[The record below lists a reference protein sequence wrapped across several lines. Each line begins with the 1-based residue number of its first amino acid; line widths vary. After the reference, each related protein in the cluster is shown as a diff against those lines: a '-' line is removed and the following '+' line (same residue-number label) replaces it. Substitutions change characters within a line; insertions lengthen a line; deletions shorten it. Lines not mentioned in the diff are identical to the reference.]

1 MAQRLSYEEL
11 ERQIKALQAEND
23 ALRSAK
29 RKIEAS
35 EALHRITLEN
45 HSDSVIITDDGGK
58 IIYTCRNVGKLLG
71 LTRDQVYEH
80 GTFQALIGG
89 EACDVS
95 ELKKARQLPN
105 MEWAVMDRSGRKRFL
120 LITAK
125 SVSIN
130 DGTILYSLRDITD
143 RKETEEALLKSEQK
157 WRNIL
162 VNIPQI
168 AISLNP
174 RAEIVFANEFLLNLT
189 GWNKEEIMGKDWFD
203 LFIPENL
210 KEELQNIFNTIM
222 TRKDTLEYSTY
233 ENDIL
238 TKSGELREIAWF
250 NVLSKDVQG
259 DVMDITCVGVD
270 VTERRI
276 AKKALLESEQKYR
289 SMMES
294 FVDPLYICSP
304 DRTIEYMNPAMIRR
318 IGRNATGEKCFKSMH
333 GVDSRCEWCI
343 FDSITHGDTVET
355 NLKSPL
361 DNRHYRV
368 SNMPIQN
375 PDGTIS
381 KMTIFRDITDY
392 IKAVEEKKI
401 AQKQLLQAQKM
412 ESIGHLAGGIA
423 HDFNN
428 ILSSIIGF
436 TELALDDAQAG
447 TPLEDSLQ
455 EVVWAGKRA
464 RDLVKQILA
473 FARQADEKRSPLQPS
488 IIVKEA
494 LKFIRSTIP
503 ATIEIRPDVDSAAL
517 IMANATELHQVLMNL
532 FTNAAHAMQDAGG
545 VLEVSLKDVDRDKV
559 RSPNDLGLRPGGYV
573 EIRVS
578 DTGVGIG
585 PEAMG
590 RIFDPYFT
598 TKGPGEGSGMGLAIA
613 HGIVESYGGKIKVQS
628 RLGKGTTFTLYLPVT
643 RKRTALGSH
652 ASEAL
657 PSGTERILFV
667 DDEDYI
673 VKLGSQIL
681 ERLGYAVT
689 TRTSSL
695 EALELF
701 RAKPDAF
708 DLVITDMSMPNMTGD
723 QLSSELLKMRPH
735 IPIILCTGYSQ
746 KISEEAAL
754 EIGIRAFAYK
764 PMVKAE
770 LAKTVRRV
778 LDEAKP

>member
-1 MAQRLSYEEL
+1 L
-11 ERQIKALQAEND
+11 EKQIRALQIEND

-58 IIYTCRNVGKLLG
+58 IIYMCRNAGMLFGLTPDQAYERGTIQALLG
-71 LTRDQVYEH
+71 DK
-80 GTFQALIGG
+80 
-89 EACDVS
+89 ACDVS
-95 ELKKARQLPN
+95 ELKKTHEIHN
-105 MEWAVMDRSGRKRFL
+105 MEWTITDRSGRERFL

-125 SVSIN
+125 SISIN
-130 DGTILYSLRDITD
+130 EGTVLYSLRDITD
-143 RKETEEALLKSEQK
+143 WKEIEGALLKSEQK

-174 RAEIVFANEFLLNLT
+174 RAEIVFANQFLLRLT
-189 GWNKEEIMGKDWFD
+189 GWKKEEIMRKDWFD
-203 LFIPENL
+203 VFIPENR
-210 KEELQNIFNTIM
+210 KEELRNVFDTIM
-222 TRKDTLEYSTY
+222 TRKDTLEYSTF

-238 TKSGELREIAWF
+238 TKNGELRNIAWF
-250 NVLSKDVQG
+250 NVLSKDAQG
-259 DVMDITCVGVD
+259 DVMDVTCVGID

-276 AKKALLESEQKYR
+276 GQKELLESEQRYR

-304 DRTIEYMNPAMIRR
+304 DLTVEYMNPAMIRR
-318 IGRNATGEKCFKSMH
+318 IGRNATGESCFKTMH
-333 GVDSRCEWCI
+333 GFDSRCLWCV
-343 FDSITHGDTVET
+343 FDSVTHGDTIET
-355 NLKSPL
+355 TVKSPL
-361 DNRHYRV
+361 DNRYYRV

-392 IKAVEEKKI
+392 IKAVEDKKMV
-401 AQKQLLQAQKM
+401 QKQLLQAQKM
-412 ESIGHLAGGIA
+412 ESIGNLAGGIA

-436 TELALDDAQAG
+436 TELALDDAPEG
-447 TPLEDSLQ
+447 TPLEESLQ
-455 EVVWAGKRA
+455 EVFWAGKRA

-473 FARQADEKRSPLQPS
+473 FARQSDEKRSPLQPS
-488 IIVKEA
+488 IIIKEA

-503 ATIEIRPDVDSAAL
+503 ATIEIRQRLDSNSL
-517 IMANATELHQVLMNL
+517 IMANATQLHQVLMNL
-532 FTNAAHAMQDAGG
+532 FTNAAHAMEDAGG
-545 VLEVSLKDVDRDKV
+545 ELEVSLKDVVMDKV
-559 RSPNDLGLRPGGYV
+559 EALNDLGLRQGGYV
-573 EIRVS
+573 EIKVS
-578 DTGVGIG
+578 DTGTGIG

-613 HGIVESYGGKIKVQS
+613 HGIVESYGGRITVQS

-643 RKRTALGSH
+643 GKRTALRSH
-652 ASEAL
+652 TPEAL
-657 PSGTERILFV
+657 PSGTERILLV

-673 VKLGSQIL
+673 VKLGSKIL
-681 ERLGYAVT
+681 QRLGYSVT

-708 DLVITDMSMPNMTGD
+708 DLLITDMSMPNMTGD
-723 QLSSELLKMRPH
+723 RLSIEVLNIRPH
-735 IPIILCTGYSQ
+735 LPIILCTGYSQ
-746 KISEEAAL
+746 KMSEEAAS
-754 EIGIRAFAYK
+754 EIGIKAFAYK

-778 LDEAKP
+778 LDEAQS